1 MRYRY
6 KKNLING
13 DLCLNIK
20 LDVLIDIVIEYF
32 DPCLLDIEV
41 ASIELKTHKICFG
54 NVIVNSSCTLFS
66 IFPFVWQNRFQG
78 QPEIYKAFLEI
89 LHTYQKE
96 QRNLKEVGQY
106 NV

>member
-1 MRYRY
+1 M
-6 KKNLING
+6 
-13 DLCLNIK
+13 
-20 LDVLIDIVIEYF
+20 VIEYF
-32 DPCLLDIEV
+32 DPCLLDIKV

-54 NVIVNSSCTLFS
+54 NVIVTSSCTLFS